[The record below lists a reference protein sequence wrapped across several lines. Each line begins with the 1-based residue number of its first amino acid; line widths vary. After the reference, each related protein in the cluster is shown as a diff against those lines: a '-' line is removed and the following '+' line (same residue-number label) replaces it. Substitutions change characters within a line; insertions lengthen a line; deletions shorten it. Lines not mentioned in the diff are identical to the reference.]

1 VSGGAAMLNTLIIMF
16 AAFLLAGLLYFEKT
30 EDRKKMLPTK
40 TLLSLLFIV
49 AAWAQPQTVQPFALL
64 IIIGLICCLAGDVF
78 LALPQ
83 EKMFLFG
90 LVSFLVG
97 HIFYVLAFI
106 LVADIGLLT
115 WVGCVLTIII
125 GIVIFRWL
133 KPHLGTMKVPVVCY
147 IVVIS
152 IMICGAW
159 SILGT
164 TQFAVSGRVMVFAGA
179 TSFYISDILVA
190 RDRFLNDEFFNRLVG
205 LPLYYAGQFLIAFSV
220 GALA

>member
-1 VSGGAAMLNTLIIMF
+1 MPNTLIIIF
-16 AAFLLAGLLYFEKT
+16 AALLLAGLLYFEKK

-40 TLLSLLFIV
+40 SVLSLLFIV
-49 AAWAQPQTVQPFALL
+49 AAWLQPQTVQPYAAMV
-64 IIIGLICCLAGDVF
+64 IIGLICCLAGDVF

-90 LVSFLVG
+90 LVSFLIG
-97 HIFYVLAFI
+97 HIFYVIAFVFVSD
-106 LVADIGLLT
+106 LGVLT
-115 WVGCVLTIII
+115 WIGSILTIII
-125 GIVIFRWL
+125 GVVIYRWL
-133 KPHLGTMKVPVVCY
+133 KPHLGSMKVPVICY

-159 SILGT
+159 SMLGT
-164 TQFAVSGRVMVFAGA
+164 SRFAVSGRVMVFAGA

-190 RDRFLNDEFFNRLVG
+190 RDRFLKNEFFNRLVG
-205 LPLYYAGQFLIAFSV
+205 LPLYYAGQFLIAFSI